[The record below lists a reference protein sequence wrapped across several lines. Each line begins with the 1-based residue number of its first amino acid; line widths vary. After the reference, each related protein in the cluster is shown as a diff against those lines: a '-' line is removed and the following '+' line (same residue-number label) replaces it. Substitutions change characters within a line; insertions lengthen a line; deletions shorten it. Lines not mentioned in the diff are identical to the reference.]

1 MEDYHLKNI
10 SNYSH
15 YITYCG
21 IRIFSLFAA
30 THSNQSDSNQTQS
43 NKKKDKKKLLLK
55 VIQFNLMKQVSLTM
69 VPLRNLS
76 QPVNQYKNNNKR
88 RNVPL
93 LFRLHSQKQVNHQLR
108 HNHNIV
114 QKVTHQ
120 NNPHLKAQKTNHLQS
135 KHQLNNLQQ
144 KKTFIATKY
153 EVFY

>member
-1 MEDYHLKNI
+1 MQPLIPINLTQIKHNLIKRKIKETTSESHTVQ
-10 SNYSH
+10 SNETS
-15 YITYCG
+15 
-21 IRIFSLFAA
+21 
-30 THSNQSDSNQTQS
+30 QSDNGTTAQSEPTSQSIQEQQQTTQRPS
-43 NKKKDKKKLLLK
+43 T
-55 VIQFNLMKQVSLTM
+55 VQTT
-69 VPLRNLS
+69 
-76 QPVNQYKNNNKR
+76 QP
-88 RNVPL
+88 
-93 LFRLHSQKQVNHQLR
+93 KQVNHQLR